1 MCVCACVRACV
12 HVRVCVRVCVRACVC
27 VCMCVYVCVCVRER
41 ERERERDRDRDRDRD
56 TERERERV
64 CVYVCV
70 CVCVRA
76 RISIY
81 TQFMSLMPN
90 SPREDKSAGE
100 TIPNN
105 NYQLSHCYFVVC
117 HTSNVNRAISAPF
130 VDSKSKTSESFKIL
144 LLQSCPFL
152 RKDQPNFLNV
162 LTFQKCVGVR
172 VIEGKRSKHK

>member
-1 MCVCACVRACV
+1 MCVCACVRAYACV
-12 HVRVCVRVCVRACVC
+12 CACVCACVRVCVFACVC
-27 VCMCVYVCVCVRER
+27 MCVCVRER
-41 ERERERDRDRDRDRD
+41 ERETETETETETQR
-56 TERERERV
+56 ERERERV

-117 HTSNVNRAISAPF
+117 HTNNVNRAISAPF